1 LFCSSYVAFYLFI
14 GFVIYYLALFSVTCQ
29 RQGQLLMWEEVGLLI
44 IIIIIIIII
53 NFSSSNSSISG
64 NSTEFSPTS
73 ASLVELFSD

>member
-1 LFCSSYVAFYLFI
+1 
-14 GFVIYYLALFSVTCQ
+14 
-29 RQGQLLMWEEVGLLI
+29 MWEEVGLLI